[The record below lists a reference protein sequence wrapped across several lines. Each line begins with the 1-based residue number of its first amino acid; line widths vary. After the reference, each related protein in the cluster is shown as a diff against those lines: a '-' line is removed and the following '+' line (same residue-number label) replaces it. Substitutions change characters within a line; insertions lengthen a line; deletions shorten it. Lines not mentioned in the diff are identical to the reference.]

1 MYFMADSNRGKIM
14 RIAVAAVL
22 IMAMVFLANF
32 LIFKIANRR
41 VKPDKEIN
49 IVATNYVAYDLVRA
63 IVGETTGDQINIGML
78 LRPGSE
84 AHSFEPSPQD
94 IAAINK
100 ADLLVYVGG
109 ESEEWVDKLLDSNEI
124 NKEKTVRM
132 MDLVELKEEDEI
144 EEDVEEHANEHEHA
158 VEYDEHIWT
167 SPKNTKILLDK
178 IKQKMV
184 YLFPQ
189 FKESFEVNA
198 GLYGDELKDID
209 TELTRIVKDAKRRE
223 LIFAD
228 RFPFKY
234 LVDDY
239 GLEYV
244 AAFPGCSEQTEASS
258 ATIAKLIDKV
268 KNDNLG
274 VILKI
279 ELTSD
284 KLAQV
289 IAESTG
295 AKILTLNAAHN
306 ISQEDFDNGVRL
318 VDLMRDNLVVLAE
331 ALN

>member
-1 MYFMADSNRGKIM
+1 MADSNRGKIM

-63 IVGETTGDQINIGML
+63 IVGETTGEQINIGML

-144 EEDVEEHANEHEHA
+144 EEDVEEHANEHA

-167 SPKNTKILLDK
+167 SPKNAKILLDK

-223 LIFAD
+223 LVFAD

>member
-1 MYFMADSNRGKIM
+1 MADSNRGKIM

-144 EEDVEEHANEHEHA
+144 EEYVEEHANEHA
-158 VEYDEHIWT
+158 IEYDEHIWT
-167 SPKNTKILLDK
+167 SPKNAKILLDK

-223 LIFAD
+223 LVFAD

-258 ATIAKLIDKV
+258 ATIAKLIDIV
-268 KNDNLG
+268 KNDN
-274 VILKI
+274 
-279 ELTSD
+279 
-284 KLAQV
+284 
-289 IAESTG
+289 
-295 AKILTLNAAHN
+295 
-306 ISQEDFDNGVRL
+306 
-318 VDLMRDNLVVLAE
+318 
-331 ALN
+331 

>member
-1 MYFMADSNRGKIM
+1 MADSNRGKIM

-144 EEDVEEHANEHEHA
+144 EEYVEEHANEHA
-158 VEYDEHIWT
+158 IEYDEHIWT
-167 SPKNTKILLDK
+167 SPKNAKILLDK

-223 LIFAD
+223 LVFAD

-258 ATIAKLIDKV
+258 ATIAKLIDIV